1 MKTLIESLSKKIN
14 VKIENEQVDKLITY
28 MKVLQEWNEK
38 INLTAIT
45 ADEDI
50 VLKHFID
57 SLTVEKYIEN
67 GAKIIDVGTGA
78 GFPGMVLKIA
88 RNDTKI
94 TLLDSLNKRIN
105 FLNEI
110 IQKCGLENIETVH
123 GRAEEYG
130 NNKEFREMYDVSIAR
145 AVANLSTLAEFC
157 LPFVKVGG
165 KFIAMKGSNIEE
177 IEESKEAIK
186 ILGGEIEKID
196 TFTLPETDIVRNIV
210 IIKKVKNTPKQ
221 YPRKPG
227 TPAKNPIK

>member
-28 MKVLQEWNEK
+28 MKILQEWNEK